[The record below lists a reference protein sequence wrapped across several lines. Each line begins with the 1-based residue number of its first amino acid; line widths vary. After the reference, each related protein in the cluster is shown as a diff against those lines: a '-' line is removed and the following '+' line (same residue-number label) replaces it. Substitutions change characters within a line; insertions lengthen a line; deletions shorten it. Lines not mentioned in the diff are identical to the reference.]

1 MHLLDSC
8 AFSQLLTQNLAF
20 KHVGEDITEEMTSFS

>member
-1 MHLLDSC
+1 MHQLDSC

-20 KHVGEDITEEMTSFS
+20 KHVQEDTTEEITSFT